1 MDLKSKLPV
10 LLPRAIQWAEA
21 EERRV
26 LASGTSLT
34 DAELTV
40 ARSVGVSRPER
51 VRVELVDAIP
61 TPSDPLLQTA
71 ISETGMF
78 GPNTRGL
85 TLGYAIFIHH
95 DARSRRLLSHELRHV
110 HQYECS
116 GSVAAFLPVYLS
128 QIIELGYEN
137 APFEIDAR
145 AHELAGP

>member
-1 MDLKSKLPV
+1 V
-10 LLPRAIQWAEA
+10 LLPRAIQWAED

-26 LASGTSLT
+26 LATGASLT
-34 DAELTV
+34 GSEVTV
-40 ARSVGVSRPER
+40 ARSVGVSHPER

-61 TPSDPLLQTA
+61 TPSDPLLQAAIRETA
-71 ISETGMF
+71 MF

-110 HQYECS
+110 HQYECA
-116 GSVAAFLPVYLS
+116 GSIAAFLPVYLG
-128 QIIELGYEN
+128 QIVELGYEN

-145 AHELAGP
+145 AHEQAGP